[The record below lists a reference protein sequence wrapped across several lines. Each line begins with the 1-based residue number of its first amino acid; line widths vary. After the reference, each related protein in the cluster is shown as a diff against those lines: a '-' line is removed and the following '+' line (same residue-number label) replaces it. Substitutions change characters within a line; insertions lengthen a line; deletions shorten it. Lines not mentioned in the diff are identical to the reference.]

1 MQAIETLR
9 RGEVGKALA
18 ELQDQV
24 RAKPQDPPS
33 RVFLFQLLALVGQWD
48 RALNQ
53 LQVCGQLDPLAQ
65 TMVQAYT
72 QTIRCEN
79 LRAQVFAGKKTPL
92 VLGEPE
98 PWVALLL
105 QALAHRGHGE
115 HAAADALR
123 DQAFEAASATP
134 GTISWRAS
142 GKGEDEV
149 VKSQRFEWLADADQR
164 LGPVFEAIVDGRYY
178 WVPVANIRTIRLE
191 PPTDLRDLIWMPAQF
206 VWASGG
212 EQIGF
217 IPTRYPGSEASD
229 DDAIRMARKTDWVAA
244 AEGFETGLGQR
255 LIATDAGEY
264 PLLDIRKVE
273 FDAAATPTGETT
285 AHG

>member
-105 QALAHRGHGE
+105 QALAHRGRGE
-115 HAAADALR
+115 HAAAHAR
-123 DQAFEAASATP
+123 
-134 GTISWRAS
+134 
-142 GKGEDEV
+142 GKG
-149 VKSQRFEWLADADQR
+149 LAFD
-164 LGPVFEAIVDGRYY
+164 
-178 WVPVANIRTIRLE
+178 RT
-191 PPTDLRDLIWMPAQF
+191 AC
-206 VWASGG
+206 VN
-212 EQIGF
+212 
-217 IPTRYPGSEASD
+217 
-229 DDAIRMARKTDWVAA
+229 DDAGVMAALARRVVSA
-244 AEGFETGLGQR
+244 
-255 LIATDAGEY
+255 
-264 PLLDIRKVE
+264 
-273 FDAAATPTGETT
+273 
-285 AHG
+285 

>member
-9 RGEVGKALA
+9 RGEVTKALA

-79 LRAQVFAGKKTPL
+79 LRTQVFAGKKTPL

-105 QALAHRGHGE
+105 QSLAHRGRGE
-115 HAAADALR
+115 HPAAEALR
-123 DQAFEAASATP
+123 DQAFEGAKATP
-134 GTISWRAS
+134 GTITWRDS

-149 VKSQRFEWLADADQR
+149 LKSERFEWLADADQR
-164 LGPVFEAIVDGRYY
+164 LGPVFEALVDGRYY

-191 PPTDLRDLIWMPAQF
+191 PPTDLRDLIWMPARF

-217 IPTRYPGSEASD
+217 IPTRYPGSESSD
-229 DDAIRMARKTDWVAA
+229 DDAIRMARKTDWVAV

-255 LIATDAGEY
+255 LIATDSGEY
-264 PLLDIRKVE
+264 PLLDIRKIE
-273 FDAAATPTGETT
+273 FDAAPKGETT
-285 AHG
+285 ANG